1 MNTNKLQSFAAE
13 ARTSLMKAVR
23 ARIDAALEPNSLA
36 QSDSPRAYREL
47 VDEIRRNGG
56 GEQGRA
62 KTAERH
68 AYRWF
73 NRIIALRYM
82 DANEFTGVHVV
93 SGEELDNPNALPA
106 VLSAAKRGEF
116 EDEVF
121 GGVGAKSK
129 VLPTI
134 QALLDGDK
142 PSNDPQGDAYGLL
155 LRSYC
160 DYWYKFLPFMF
171 DDAGAADEILMP
183 ADLLA
188 KDSVLRKAVE
198 VMSVADCV
206 GESGEGNVEIIGWLY
221 QFYIAER
228 KDEVMAGF
236 KKSKKAGADEIPAA
250 TQLFTPDWIVRYLV
264 QNTVGRLWTQNH
276 PESQLHNTWEY
287 YIDPVGEDAG
297 EILKIDSPEDL
308 TVCDPACGSGHML
321 TYAFDLLYSI
331 YDEAGYSANEI
342 PGLILE
348 HNLFGMEIDE
358 RAANLAAFALTM
370 KARGK
375 YRRFFRKGRQ
385 VQPNIQRITPE
396 YFTDDE
402 VAELNDLYG
411 VTLDADTW
419 NTYQNADTYGSLIQ
433 PPTELAALASVP
445 SDEGAVERSETGEE
459 NTLFDEG
466 LTKRA
471 NLVLAQTRYLS
482 RQYAAVVANP
492 PYMGSGN
499 MGNDLKKFVNDH
511 YKDGKADLFAAFMLR
526 NLQLIQPNA
535 LLGMITMQS
544 WMFLSSFESLRKSL
558 LANNAIETMAHLG
571 SGAFDSIGGEVVST
585 TAFTIRRHQASEKG
599 IYLRLVDV
607 QGDDNQAQT
616 CSKILGSL
624 LRDELSSEQT
634 ERSVG
639 TLLFT
644 IDQRIFSEIPGHIFA
659 YWTKQALVQILAEG
673 TVLEK
678 IAPVRQGFQ
687 TGDNERFLRY
697 WYEVSKSEVIFDA
710 SDLVCFR
717 DSEAKYAPYVKGG
730 SYRKWFGNEELVS
743 AFDKESYKDLLVM
756 GNHLPS
762 RDFYFKQGLTWSA
775 IGSSFGARYN
785 RVGRLFSGKGA
796 ACFSDDNIEL
806 LFILGL
812 LNSTVVAE
820 LLSFMSATLDYNV
833 GSLKTIP
840 LVYKSYEEVID
851 SVFDENNVNA
861 MLYYSCNDWNSYE
874 TSWDFTDLKVLDFVT
889 SDCLHPVSLNEFS
902 GANVSLDDVI
912 SAYITHCKYS
922 AEEQCQ
928 REIENNKQVADV
940 YGVRNEVP
948 CDVPIERVSLKR
960 NPAFVYPKNTPAERD
975 ELMTRDIVKEIISY
989 AVGCMFGR
997 YSLDKSGLILASQG
1011 ETLADYHAQIPDP
1024 SFEPDSDNVIPVTE
1038 DEWFEDDIVARFR
1051 QFLSVALGEQH
1062 LEENVAYI
1070 EQVLGKSL
1078 RKYFVNDFYDDHV
1091 KMYKNRPIYWMYS
1104 SRTDKKGAF
1113 KALVYLHRYTPA
1125 TTNNV
1130 LAYLRDFTAKLHAQ
1144 AERLAQSDKA
1154 SEVRQSEKL
1163 QTAIK
1168 ECADYERDILYPL
1181 ATRNLPIDLDD
1192 GVLVNYLRMGK
1203 ALRTIPAIE
1212 KKRTTVQSWTWPV
1225 NPLGEQ

>member
-23 ARIDAALEPNSLA
+23 ARIDTAMEQNSAA
-36 QSDSPRAYREL
+36 QSDNPHAYQKLR
-47 VDEIRRNGG
+47 DEIKQNGG

-82 DANEFTGVHVV
+82 DANEFTSVHVV

-116 EDEVF
+116 DKEVF
-121 GGVGAKSK
+121 DSNVGPKTK

-134 QALLDGDK
+134 QAILDGSK

-155 LRSYC
+155 LRAYC
-160 DYWYKFLPFMF
+160 DYWHKFLPFMF

-188 KDSVLRKAVE
+188 KDSVLRKSVE
-198 VMSVADCV
+198 AMSVEDCV
-206 GESGEGNVEIIGWLY
+206 GENGEGTVEIIGWLY

-228 KDEVMAGF
+228 KTQVMVGF

-276 PESQLHNTWEY
+276 PESQLHETWEY
-287 YIDPVGEDAG
+287 YIESVGEDAG
-297 EILKIDSPEDL
+297 EILKIDFPEEL
-308 TVCDPACGSGHML
+308 TVCDLACGSGHML

-402 VAELNDLYG
+402 VTELNDLYG
-411 VTLDADTW
+411 VTFDTDTW
-419 NTYQNADTYGSLIQ
+419 NTYQNADIYGSLIQ
-433 PPTELAALASVP
+433 PPSELAAFSASPYQEEV
-445 SDEGAVERSETGEE
+445 SAKLTEGVHSLMAP
-459 NTLFDEG
+459 NLID
-466 LTKRA
+466 RA

-482 RQYAAVVANP
+482 RQYAVVVANP

-499 MGNDLKKFVNDH
+499 MGNELKKFINDH
-511 YKDGKADLFAAFMLR
+511 YADGKADLFAAFIYRLLHMVPEHGQLGFMSPYVWMFISSYEQLR
-526 NLQLIQPNA
+526 KQIIDHEHISSLIQLEYSGFDGATVPICTFV
-535 LLGMITMQS
+535 LSKGQS
-544 WMFLSSFESLRKSL
+544 AEHSCFVRLSDFVGAKQQAPRSREIIAAHRAIAEGRSAEDVPMSKHFYTVNQHDFAQIHGSPIVYWLSDAMRKTFTIGKPLEEIAKPRVGLQTGNNDRFIREWWEVSQSRSSFGCKSHEEAA
-558 LANNAIETMAHLG
+558 ANGKRWFPYNK
-571 SGAFDSIGGEVVST
+571 GGEFRKWYGNQEFVVNWEHDGKEIENFRPHSVVRNPDLYFHPSISWSKISSGDPAFRFFPGGFIFDVAGTSIFSSDDLRSTIMGYADST
-585 TAFTIRRHQASEKG
+585 TAYTQLTA
-599 IYLRLVDV
+599 
-607 QGDDNQAQT
+607 
-616 CSKILGSL
+616 
-624 LRDELSSEQT
+624 
-634 ERSVG
+634 
-639 TLLFT
+639 
-644 IDQRIFSEIPGHIFA
+644 
-659 YWTKQALVQILAEG
+659 
-673 TVLEK
+673 
-678 IAPVRQGFQ
+678 IAPTLNFEVGQIASLPISERLDGIDC
-687 TGDNERFLRY
+687 DNVKSLIRY
-697 WYEVSKSEVIFDA
+697 SKS
-710 SDLVCFR
+710 
-717 DSEAKYAPYVKGG
+717 
-730 SYRKWFGNEELVS
+730 
-743 AFDKESYKDLLVM
+743 
-756 GNHLPS
+756 
-762 RDFYFKQGLTWSA
+762 
-775 IGSSFGARYN
+775 
-785 RVGRLFSGKGA
+785 
-796 ACFSDDNIEL
+796 
-806 LFILGL
+806 
-812 LNSTVVAE
+812 
-820 LLSFMSATLDYNV
+820 
-833 GSLKTIP
+833 
-840 LVYKSYEEVID
+840 
-851 SVFDENNVNA
+851 
-861 MLYYSCNDWNSYE
+861 DWNSSE
-874 TSWDFTDLKVLDFVT
+874 TSWDFDGLELLSYLSVGFV
-889 SDCLHPVSLNEFS
+889 DD
-902 GANVSLDDVI
+902 SLDKGIKGI
-912 SAYITHCKYS
+912 SLVELILKYIARCKCI
-922 AEEQCQ
+922 AEEQRQ
-928 REIENNKQVADV
+928 REIKNNELVADA

-960 NPAFVYPKNTPAERD
+960 NPAFAYPKNTPAERD
-975 ELMTRDIVKEIISY
+975 ELMTCDIVKEIISY

-997 YSLDKSGLILASQG
+997 YSLNKPGLILASQG
-1011 ETLADYHAQIPDP
+1011 ETLDDYHAQIPNP
-1024 SFEPDSDNVIPVTE
+1024 SFEPDADNVIPVTE

-1051 QFLSVALGEQH
+1051 QFLVVALGEQH
-1062 LEENVAYI
+1062 LEENIAYI

-1104 SRTDKKGAF
+1104 SRTDKKGVF
-1113 KALVYLHRYTPA
+1113 KALVYLHRYTPT

-1130 LAYLRDFTAKLHAQ
+1130 LSYLRDFTAKLRAQ
-1144 AERLAQSDKA
+1144 SERLAQSDKA
-1154 SEVRQSEKL
+1154 SEVRQGEKL

-1168 ECADYERDILYPL
+1168 ECTDYERDILYPL

-1192 GVLVNYLRMGK
+1192 GVLINYLRMGK
-1203 ALRTIPAIE
+1203 AVRTIPAIE
-1212 KKRTTVQSWTWPV
+1212 KKRTTVQSWTWPIHM
-1225 NPLGEQ
+1225 LGE